1 MSPYKHIYGRNYDHS
16 YFIPIKKTL
25 EFYNFKHL
33 YCSYALH
40 WFLFVFDENTAT
52 NYANT
57 LKPIGQHTTDMY
69 NGPESIRCA
78 LSKIYNKS
86 CL

>member
-1 MSPYKHIYGRNYDHS
+1 LP
-16 YFIPIKKTL
+16 
-25 EFYNFKHL
+25 
-33 YCSYALH
+33 

-78 LSKIYNKS
+78 L
-86 CL
+86 